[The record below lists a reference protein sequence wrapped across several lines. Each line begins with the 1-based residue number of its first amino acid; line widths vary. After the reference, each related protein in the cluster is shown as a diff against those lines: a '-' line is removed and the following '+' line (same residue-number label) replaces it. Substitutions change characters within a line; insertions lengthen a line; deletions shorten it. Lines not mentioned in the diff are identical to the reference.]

1 MNLWKCGI
9 AVIAAGG
16 ITGCASVQPLPDE
29 EDLPVEKIVDDAVCQ
44 TRQAFLNIAYEIA
57 TGRQSDP
64 TMKPIKPNTPF
75 DPTKWAMSIQ
85 LQPKNT
91 LQFDVGVGGSFKS
104 NNNPKKHLFQLN
116 ESLAAAAGL
125 PAANFDATGS
135 TQGLV
140 VYFLHSHVFFNPKFK
155 SEFQEICR
163 GSPASYQYDVTKN
176 LKIEDWVRR
185 FLSPL
190 NGDVMELGSSKAGDN
205 SFQYIAQLTVFYGA
219 DIGTTY
225 TVASTKWAGSA
236 TLGAKR
242 TQDMIL
248 TLSFTKDAGEPITE
262 NRVAKR
268 GVSANAA
275 ETLKSLNFS
284 ALLQRAL
291 STPAP

>member
-1 MNLWKCGI
+1 MNSWMGL
-9 AVIAAGG
+9 VAAIG
-16 ITGCASVQPLPDE
+16 TGAMTACATVQPLPDE

-44 TRQAFLNIAYEIA
+44 TRQAFLNIANEIA

-91 LQFDVGVGGSFKS
+91 LQFDVGVGQSFKS
-104 NNNPKKHLFQLN
+104 DNNPKKHLFLVT

-140 VYFLHSHVFFNPKFK
+140 VYFLHSHVFFNPRFR
-155 SEFQEICR
+155 SEFQDICR
-163 GSPASYQYDVTKN
+163 GSPATYQYDVTKN
-176 LKIEDWVRR
+176 LKIEDWIRR

-190 NGDVMELGSSKAGDN
+190 NGDIMELGSAKTGDN
-205 SFQYIAQLTVFYGA
+205 SFQYVAELTVFYGA
-219 DIGTTY
+219 DVGTTY
-225 TVASTKWAGSA
+225 TVASTKWTASA
-236 TLGAKR
+236 SLGAKR
-242 TQDMIL
+242 TQNMIL
-248 TLSFTKDAGEPITE
+248 TLSFTKDGGETVIE
-262 NRVAKR
+262 NRMAKKA
-268 GVSANAA
+268 VSQTAA
-275 ETLKSLNFS
+275 ETLKSFNFS

-291 STPAP
+291 SAAPP

>member
-1 MNLWKCGI
+1 
-9 AVIAAGG
+9 
-16 ITGCASVQPLPDE
+16 
-29 EDLPVEKIVDDAVCQ
+29 
-44 TRQAFLNIAYEIA
+44 
-57 TGRQSDP
+57 
-64 TMKPIKPNTPF
+64 MKPIKPNTPF

-104 NNNPKKHLFQLN
+104 NNNPKKHLFQVSK
-116 ESLAAAAGL
+116 SLAAAAGL

-140 VYFLHSHVFFNPKFK
+140 VYFLHSHVFFNPRFK
-155 SEFQEICR
+155 AEFQEICR

-176 LKIEDWVRR
+176 LKIEDWIRR

-190 NGDVMELGSSKAGDN
+190 NGDVMDLGSSKAGDN

-268 GVSANAA
+268 GVSENAA
-275 ETLKSLNFS
+275 ATLKSLNFS

-291 STPAP
+291 STSAP

>member
-1 MNLWKCGI
+1 MNLWKGII
-9 AVIAAGG
+9 AVIGAAS
-16 ITGCASVQPLPDE
+16 ITACATVQPLPDE

-44 TRQAFLNIAYEIA
+44 TRQAFLDIANEIA

-91 LQFDVGVGGSFKS
+91 LQFDVGVGQSFKS
-104 NNNPKKHLFQLN
+104 NNNPKKHLFLVN

-140 VYFLHSHVFFNPKFK
+140 VYFLHSHVFFNPRFK
-155 SEFQEICR
+155 AEFQEICR

-176 LKIEDWVRR
+176 LKIEDWIRR

-190 NGDVMELGSSKAGDN
+190 NGDVMDLGSSKAGDN

-268 GVSANAA
+268 GVSENAA

-291 STPAP
+291 STSAP

>member
-104 NNNPKKHLFQLN
+104 NNNPKKHLFQVS

-140 VYFLHSHVFFNPKFK
+140 VYFLHSHVFFNPRFK
-155 SEFQEICR
+155 AEFQEICR

-176 LKIEDWVRR
+176 LKIEDWIRR

-190 NGDVMELGSSKAGDN
+190 NGDVMDLGSSKAGDN

-268 GVSANAA
+268 GVSENAA
-275 ETLKSLNFS
+275 ATLKSLNFS

>member
-1 MNLWKCGI
+1 MSLCKWGI
-9 AVIAAGG
+9 ALITAGG

-64 TMKPIKPNTPF
+64 TVKPIKPNTPF

-140 VYFLHSHVFFNPKFK
+140 VYFLHSHVFFNPRFK
-155 SEFQEICR
+155 AEFQEICR

-176 LKIEDWVRR
+176 LRIEDWIRR

-190 NGDVMELGSSKAGDN
+190 NGDVMELGSTKGGDN

-225 TVASTKWAGSA
+225 TVASTKWTGSA
-236 TLGAKR
+236 TFGAKR

-248 TLSFTKDAGEPITE
+248 TLSFTKDTGVAMTE

-268 GVSANAA
+268 GVSDSAA
-275 ETLKSLNFS
+275 ATLKDLNFS

-291 STPAP
+291 STPSP

>member
-1 MNLWKCGI
+1 MSLCKWGI
-9 AVIAAGG
+9 ALIKVGG

-57 TGRQSDP
+57 KGRQSDP

-140 VYFLHSHVFFNPKFK
+140 VYFLHSHVFFNPRFK
-155 SEFQEICR
+155 AEFQEICR

-176 LKIEDWVRR
+176 LRIEDWIRR

-190 NGDVMELGSSKAGDN
+190 NGDVMELGSTKGGDN

-225 TVASTKWAGSA
+225 TVASTKWTGSA
-236 TLGAKR
+236 TFGAKR

-248 TLSFTKDAGEPITE
+248 TLSFTKDTGVAMTE

-268 GVSANAA
+268 GVSDSAA
-275 ETLKSLNFS
+275 ATLKDLNFS

-291 STPAP
+291 STPSP